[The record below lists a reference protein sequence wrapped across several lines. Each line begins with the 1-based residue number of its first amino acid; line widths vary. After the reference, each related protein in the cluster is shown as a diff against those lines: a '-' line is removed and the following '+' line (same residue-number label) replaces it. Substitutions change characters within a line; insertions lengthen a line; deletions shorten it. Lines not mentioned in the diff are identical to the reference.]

1 MQTIAEKEAVGSGE
15 EHARGGER
23 ETHMLINLVAKKTTE
38 KAFSKLEVSTFSKL
52 GF

>member
-15 EHARGGER
+15 EHARGGG

-38 KAFSKLEVSTFSKL
+38 KAFSKLEVSTSSKL